1 MCVKY
6 TTCVCWKCLQVKQF
20 IVISIHLHFGSKSI
34 IKLLIFNMFNR
45 SWVWVCVW
53 VRVVM
58 QCLYIVYG
66 WWLNRWSA
74 VSMLFQLSC
83 WKNTKTKSKQYD
95 NIVYEAENGYAL
107 TGRSHLEWIKAS
119 NECFWVRVS
128 ARACV
133 FVCASFFHLLSS
145 SAVCFKFRVFLLPLD
160 LSRMLCFRYNYET
173 DLCTAQYIENK
184 T

>member
-1 MCVKY
+1 M
-6 TTCVCWKCLQVKQF
+6 
-20 IVISIHLHFGSKSI
+20 
-34 IKLLIFNMFNR
+34 
-45 SWVWVCVW
+45 CVW

-107 TGRSHLEWIKAS
+107 TERSHLEWIKAS
-119 NECFWVRVS
+119 NECFCVRVS
-128 ARACV
+128 ARVCV
-133 FVCASFFHLLSS
+133 FVRASFISFPPLRFVLNFVFFFFHSIYRE
-145 SAVCFKFRVFLLPLD
+145 CFVFAIIMKLTCALHRVL
-160 LSRMLCFRYNYET
+160 
-173 DLCTAQYIENK
+173 K
-184 T
+184 TKHNEKKIMIKE